1 MIVWKLAGGF
11 PFATFGWPG
20 AAKAGV
26 TKTITI
32 IAISAAT
39 EMTEMM
45 RFILHYLHYRTIS
58 SGSLLLVRS
67 YSYTEGLY
75 MGNKYYA

>member
-1 MIVWKLAGGF
+1 
-11 PFATFGWPG
+11 
-20 AAKAGV
+20 
-26 TKTITI
+26 
-32 IAISAAT
+32 
-39 EMTEMM
+39 MTEMM

-75 MGNKYYA
+75 MGNNYYV